1 MSYQKIILQ
10 GNLGSAENWSI
21 STSWRNFEL
30 FPAVMTQ
37 EMIESLALR
46 LVTNIPSGSIP
57 SALKTLL
64 STSASITG
72 WRVEQR
78 DEGEELTNVGEAAY
92 NAPIAGT
99 GAASK
104 SPQDA
109 IVVSL
114 RTTTPGARGRG
125 RVYWPALG
133 ATLGSDFAL
142 TTPASDVIAL
152 AAATLFDL
160 IGDQINAEWAANSI
174 AVTTELAVRSVTDHQ
189 SRTVVRLQVGN
200 RMDTQRRRR
209 DRLVENYAVQSY
221 PLP

>member
-1 MSYQKIILQ
+1 M
-10 GNLGSAENWSI
+10 
-21 STSWRNFEL
+21 R
-30 FPAVMTQ
+30 P
-37 EMIESLALR
+37 SLAPVR
-46 LVTNIPSGSIP
+46 PPSPPGRHR
-57 SALKTLL
+57 
-64 STSASITG
+64 G
-72 WRVEQR
+72 V
-78 DEGEELTNVGEAAY
+78 AA
-92 NAPIAGT
+92 NH
-99 GAASK
+99 
-104 SPQDA
+104 D
-109 IVVSL
+109 
-114 RTTTPGARGRG
+114 PGARGRG